1 MTGEEFVPETNIL
14 PLTSI
19 EYPAPILTEVPEA
32 IERTS
37 PESTEYP
44 SGRTTVPDHTVVD
57 RESAEETR
65 LENGTNM
72 SISTNA

>member
-1 MTGEEFVPETNIL
+1 MTGEEFDPETIIL

-19 EYPAPILTEVPEA
+19 EYPAPILTKVPGA

-37 PESTEYP
+37 PASTEYP

-57 RESAEETR
+57 RESAEEAW
-65 LENGTNM
+65 LENGTSM